1 MNILDYA
8 FPFEQY
14 DIWKLSVDMS
24 LKIYELSATFPA
36 EEKYGL
42 VGQIRRASNS
52 VGANI
57 AEGMSRFS
65 EKEKARFL
73 EIAYGSLM
81 EVAHFAILAR
91 NLYFLSLK
99 QYDELKIMIQEISN
113 KVNALHKKMTNR

>member
-8 FPFEQY
+8 FPFERY

-113 KVNALHKKMTNR
+113 KVNALHNKMTNR

>member
-1 MNILDYA
+1 LNILDYA
-8 FPFEQY
+8 FPFERY
-14 DIWKLSVDMS
+14 DIWKLSVDLS

-57 AEGMSRFS
+57 AEGVSRFS

-91 NLYFLSLK
+91 NLNFLSLK

>member
-8 FPFEQY
+8 FPFERY

>member
-8 FPFEQY
+8 FPFERY

-57 AEGMSRFS
+57 AEGVSRFS

-91 NLYFLSLK
+91 NLNFLSLK

>member
-1 MNILDYA
+1 LNILDYA
-8 FPFEQY
+8 FPFERY

-57 AEGMSRFS
+57 AEGVSRFS

-91 NLYFLSLK
+91 NLNFLSLK

>member
-1 MNILDYA
+1 MDYA
-8 FPFEQY
+8 FPFERY

-113 KVNALHKKMTNR
+113 KVNALHNKMTNR